1 MDWGRKLSSWEFTEL
16 GSEDETHL
24 ASLVGSSSLG
34 LHKNGGG
41 FSVDLKLGGLGNMGD
56 GSVDKLKGPRGS
68 KISSSPSASL
78 KRTRSIGGMQ
88 NVSCLVDGCTADLS
102 NCREYHRRHRVCERH
117 SKTPVVY
124 VGGKEQRF
132 CQQCSRFQS
141 LGEFDEEKRS
151 CRKRLDGHNRRRR
164 KPQPEAFYV
173 SSGSFWSGH
182 QGARLLQFGC
192 PKAYATSTAGASTAW
207 PGIAKPHQHFHVP
220 DQQNAVPSSQPCNYN
235 VEKRFPF
242 LLAHE
247 PERSNQVVPEISSCQ
262 GLASNSA
269 SHESARGHL
278 RTLSG
283 GITLSFN
290 SNCAHSLLS
299 SHPTQTPGTYFSN
312 SLHRD
317 TIHTNLPASRRLHFD
332 GLAQYSQRVEE
343 EEEEEEEKPPVLVP
357 QPSNTNIVC
366 DQILSVSPDDLLE
379 KGASQ
384 VLPFSWK

>member
-34 LHKNGGG
+34 L
-41 FSVDLKLGGLGNMGD
+41 
-56 GSVDKLKGPRGS
+56 
-68 KISSSPSASL
+68 
-78 KRTRSIGGMQ
+78 TRSIGGMQ

-141 LGEFDEEKRS
+141 IGEFDEEKRS

-235 VEKRFPF
+235 VEKRFP
-242 LLAHE
+242 
-247 PERSNQVVPEISSCQ
+247 CQ

-312 SLHRD
+312 Y
-317 TIHTNLPASRRLHFD
+317 RRLHFD

-343 EEEEEEEKPPVLVP
+343 EEEDEEEEEKPPVLVP
-357 QPSNTNIVC
+357 QPSNTNIVL
-366 DQILSVSPDDLLE
+366 DQILHVSPDDLLE
-379 KGASQ
+379 KGPRKCFRFPGSR
-384 VLPFSWK
+384 